1 MEDRII
7 ELPGIAEAKIHKEQ
21 FSWFIEG
28 DNEDYLTSDAI
39 MVHQKEADDLVRVSQ
54 EIFNLYEDAI
64 VHVAENNLWHELD
77 IPETIVPLIMLD
89 FERKLPHIIGR
100 MDFAGGIDGLPI
112 KLIEFNADTPAI
124 LPESAYFQQ
133 WMYEPVREQYK
144 GQYNF
149 LAQDLIQVFADIRKQ
164 FPDRPATLLLTSLG
178 YEEDRLNLS
187 VIEVAAEAAGFEVD
201 YADLDTVVFAKDGA
215 YLDTP
220 EGFVQ
225 YHFMYKMVPW
235 EVIMFEEPE
244 LMDVLVDLAL
254 DHDLVILNPAYSIAL
269 QAKHMMSIL
278 HKLNPK
284 HPNLLATYDDE
295 YMLRGQKYVRKVNYG
310 RMGENIDVVGPDGLV
325 LARTK
330 GDFGHYS
337 KVYQEFAEMYADED
351 GDIYQPSMYM
361 ARGNAS
367 CLSFRRHD
375 ELIIDDDSEFV
386 AHVLF
391 E

>member
-7 ELPGIAEAKIHKEQ
+7 ELPGIAEEKIHAEN

-28 DNEDYLTSDAI
+28 DNDDYLTSDAI
-39 MVHQKEADDLVRVSQ
+39 LVHQKEADEFVKAS
-54 EIFNLYEDAI
+54 EAIFNMYEDAI

-77 IPETIVPLIMLD
+77 IPESIVPLIMLD
-89 FERKLPHIIGR
+89 FERGLPHICGR
-100 MDFAGGIDGLPI
+100 MDFAGGIDGLPL

-124 LPESAYFQQ
+124 LPESVYFQK
-133 WMYEPVREQYK
+133 WMYKPVKHKYK
-144 GQYNF
+144 GQFNF
-149 LAQDLIQVFADIRKQ
+149 LLKDLTQVFADIRAK

-187 VIEVAAEAAGFEVD
+187 IIETAAEAAGFEVD
-201 YADLDTVVFAKDGA
+201 YGDLDTVIFGKDGA
-215 YLDTP
+215 FLDTP
-220 EGFVQ
+220 EGYVQ

-235 EVIMFEEPE
+235 EIIMFEEPE
-244 LMDVLVDLAL
+244 LMDILVDLAL

-269 QAKHMMSIL
+269 QAKHMLSIL
-278 HKLNPK
+278 YKLFPES
-284 HPNLLATYDDE
+284 PYLLPTYDE
-295 YMLRGQKYVRKVNYG
+295 ERLLRGTKYVRKVNYG
-310 RMGENIDVVGPDGLV
+310 RLGENIDVVGPDGLI

-351 GDIYQPSMYM
+351 GDIYQASMYM

-375 ELIIDDDSEFV
+375 GMIIDDDAEFV
-386 AHVLF
+386 THVLF